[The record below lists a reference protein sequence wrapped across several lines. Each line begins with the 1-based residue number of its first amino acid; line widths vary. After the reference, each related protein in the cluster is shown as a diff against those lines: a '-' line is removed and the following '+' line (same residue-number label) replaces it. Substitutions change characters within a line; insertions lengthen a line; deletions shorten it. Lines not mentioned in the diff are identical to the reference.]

1 MTVKTPV
8 TCHEPA
14 VPNRNPMLN
23 KIIEWSLGN
32 RLLVM
37 VAALVLLVYGGVVAF
52 QTQVDVFPDLT
63 APTVTILTESH
74 GLAPEEVEALVSLPI
89 EAAMNGTADVFRV
102 RSNSAIGISLVF
114 VEFQFGTDI
123 YRARQLVTEKLQQVR
138 LPAGVSPPAL
148 GPISSTMGEI
158 MLISMTSK
166 TTTPM
171 DLRSLADWTVRPRLL
186 GVTGVSQVM
195 IIGGETKQ
203 FQVLVDPAKL
213 ADYRLSLKEITEAVR
228 AATANA
234 PGGFL
239 ERPNEEFLIRGRAR
253 IYSLD
258 DLANAVITVRDR
270 VPVLVKNVATVKLGA
285 ALKRGDGSFNG
296 HPAVVATIQK
306 QPNANTLEVTHQI
319 ETTLASLKPTLPS
332 DVTIDTKAFQQA
344 DFIKRAIGNVQR
356 ALLEGGILVTVILF
370 LFLWN
375 FRTTFISLTAIP
387 LSLLAAVL
395 AMNYFGLSINTMT
408 LGGLAIAIGELVD
421 DAIVDVENVFRR
433 LKLNARLLRPE
444 PVVRVIFNASSEIR
458 NSIVFATL
466 IIVLV
471 FIPLFSLSGFEGRMF
486 APLAFAYII
495 SILASLVVALTVTPV
510 LCYYL
515 LTRPELLRHEA
526 DSRLVGWLKRHYAWL
541 LDWTLRHPFQIVG
554 ASVVM
559 LVAALA
565 LTPLMGREFLPPF
578 NEGTFNINVN
588 LPPGTSLAESNR
600 MGKLIEELLHQTPEI
615 FSTTRRTGRA
625 ELDEHAAGVN
635 TSELEVVTKEGKR
648 PHAEVMEEVRQ
659 NLSRIPGAAVE
670 VGQPIS
676 HRIDH
681 LLSGTRAQIA
691 IKVFGPDLATLRSK
705 AEEVRAAMETVPG
718 IVDLLVE
725 PQVGV
730 PQVQINLNR
739 QAAAAVGLSAEGL
752 AETVDTAFN
761 GHLAAQ
767 VLEEQRTYDVL
778 VRLDDTARQSVTTIS
793 QTLIDV
799 PTGAKVP
806 ISQVAEIRTDQGPNT
821 INRENVQRR
830 IIVQANVAQRDLGS
844 VIADVKTAIAGKVSL
859 PQGYYVQY
867 GGQFESQE
875 KAARQILLLSLVSV
889 GGIFLLLYLALQS
902 TRAALLVMANLPL
915 ALIGG
920 IVMVFLSGGTL
931 SVASLV
937 GFITLFGIATR
948 NGIMLITHYLHLM
961 QEESVNFREA
971 IVQGSMERLSPIL
984 MTALVTGIG
993 LIPLALGKG
1002 EPGKEIQQPMAVVIL
1017 GGIVTSTF
1025 LNMVVIPALFLK
1037 FGRVKSAPSEAPG
1050 RDDRIG
1056 HGDLVPHPDIP

>member
-1 MTVKTPV
+1 
-8 TCHEPA
+8 
-14 VPNRNPMLN
+14 MLN
-23 KIIEWSLGN
+23 KIILWSLKN
-32 RLLVM
+32 RLLVII
-37 VAALVLLVYGGVVAF
+37 AAIALLIYGGIIALGSHI
-52 QTQVDVFPDLT
+52 DVFPDLT
-63 APTVTILTESH
+63 APTVTVLTEAH
-74 GLAPEEVEALVSLPI
+74 GLAPEEVESLVTLPI
-89 EAAMNGTADVFRV
+89 EAAMNGTAGVFRV

-114 VEFQFGTDI
+114 VEFEFGTDI

-138 LPAGVSPPAL
+138 MPAGVLPPVL

-166 TTTPM
+166 DTSPM
-171 DLRSLADWTVRPRLL
+171 ELRSLADWVVRPRLL
-186 GVTGVSQVM
+186 GVSGVSQVM

-203 FQVLVDPAKL
+203 FQVLVDPKKI
-213 ADYRLSLKEITEAVR
+213 ADYELTLDQVTEAVR
-228 AATANA
+228 AANANA
-234 PGGFL
+234 AGGFL

-253 IYSLD
+253 VYTSE
-258 DLANAVITVRDR
+258 DLANSVITVRNGAAI
-270 VPVLVKNVATVKLGA
+270 LIKNVATVKIGA
-285 ALKRGDGSFNG
+285 ALKRGDGSFNMQS
-296 HPAVVATIQK
+296 AVVATIQK
-306 QPNANTLEVTHQI
+306 QPNANTLDVTNQI
-319 ETTLASLKPTLPS
+319 EETLTSLKATLPP

-344 DFIKRAIGNVQR
+344 DFIKRAISNVNR
-356 ALLEGGILVTVILF
+356 ALIEGGIMVMVVLF
-370 LFLWN
+370 IFLWN

-387 LSLLAAVL
+387 LSLITAVL

-433 LKLNARLLRPE
+433 LKQNAQLGQLVAGSQPE
-444 PVVRVIFNASSEIR
+444 SVISVIFKASSEIR

-471 FIPLFSLSGFEGRMF
+471 FLPLFSLGGFEGRMF

-495 SILASLVVALTVTPV
+495 SILASLIVALTVTPV

-515 LTRPELLRHEA
+515 LSRSKAVHQEQ
-526 DSRLVGWLKRHYAWL
+526 DSRFVSWLKRHYGQIL
-541 LDWTLRHPFQIVG
+541 NWTLRHPYQIIG
-554 ASVVM
+554 ASILMLLIAFMVV
-559 LVAALA
+559 
-565 LTPLMGREFLPPF
+565 PLMGREFLPPF
-578 NEGTFNINVN
+578 NEGALNINVN
-588 LPPGTSLAESNR
+588 LPPGTSLQESNR
-600 MGKLIEELLHQTPEI
+600 IGNIVENILHQTPEVV
-615 FSTTRRTGRA
+615 STTRRTGRA

-635 TSELEVVTKEGKR
+635 TSELEVVTKEGSR
-648 PHAEVMEEVRQ
+648 PHTEMMEEIRQ
-659 NLSRIPGAAVE
+659 NLSRIPGTAVE

-691 IKVFGPDLATLRSK
+691 IKLFGPDLATLRNK
-705 AEEVRAAMETVPG
+705 AEEIRAAMENVPG

-730 PQVQINLNR
+730 PQVQVNMNR
-739 QAAAAVGLSAEGL
+739 QAAAAVGLRAEDL
-752 AETVDTAFN
+752 TETVETAFN
-761 GHLAAQ
+761 GHIVSQ

-778 VRLDDTARQSVTTIS
+778 VRFDDSARQSVESIGG
-793 QTLIDV
+793 TLIDTSV
-799 PTGAKVP
+799 GAKVP
-806 ISQVAEIRTDQGPNT
+806 IAQVAEVRLDQGPNT

-830 IIVQANVAQRDLGS
+830 IIIQANVADRDLGS
-844 VIADVKTAIAGKVSL
+844 VIEDVRREIGQKVQL
-859 PQGYYVQY
+859 PQGYFVQY

-875 KAARQILLLSLVSV
+875 KAARRITLLSIVAI
-889 GGIFLLLYLALQS
+889 GGIFLLLYIALKS
-902 TRAALLVMANLPL
+902 TRSALLVMANLPL

-920 IVMVFLSGGTL
+920 VVMVFVSGGTL

-948 NGIMLITHYLHLM
+948 NGIMLISHYMHLM
-961 QEESVNFREA
+961 KEEGIGFRDA

-1025 LNMVVIPALFLK
+1025 LNMIVIPALYLK
-1037 FGRVKSAPSEAPG
+1037 YGRAEVQRVTEDFA
-1050 RDDRIG
+1050 IG
-1056 HGDLVPHPDIP
+1056 NESPAAGD